1 MKTNKHVQY
10 TLGISYKR
18 IWAIRKLQRASI
30 SPNDILHFF
39 NMKIRS
45 VLETNCPVFHP
56 MLTKEQSDDIERLQK
71 IVLKIILGDKYV
83 SYTQA
88 CKHFDIQ
95 TLKQRRSQLSLKFAL
110 RLLDNPK
117 FKDFFKLNT
126 NINNIRNQERYSV
139 PFAKTS
145 RYQNSPKVYLTK
157 LLNEHFSNKSS

>member
-1 MKTNKHVQY
+1 M
-10 TLGISYKR
+10 
-18 IWAIRKLQRASI
+18 WAIRKLQRASI

-88 CKHFDIQ
+88 CEHFDIQ
-95 TLKQRRSQLSLKFAL
+95 TLKQRRSQLSLKFL
-110 RLLDNPK
+110 HLS
-117 FKDFFKLNT
+117 
-126 NINNIRNQERYSV
+126 QELQKKHSGI
-139 PFAKTS
+139 
-145 RYQNSPKVYLTK
+145 
-157 LLNEHFSNKSS
+157 